1 MLSRSAFENGQNEV
15 GKWRNPVYLLWYFMT
30 SDPVLLCLSCH
41 SVALLL
47 YTVMLRQK
55 VRGVSE
61 KLSGQCS
68 RPTIRTCCEG
78 GNRLLEPGLLS
89 PRRCLSGSNL
99 AFTSRLKTC
108 RKVSEDYSSVFLIHH
123 RHRARFTDFY
133 FLIKKPGREHGLPSH
148 DSTLGM
154 CERACFWDLMDD
166 VGRNIFSPPSWS
178 NIRWYFSPHVLSW
191 FFW

>member
-1 MLSRSAFENGQNEV
+1 MKESCVLTVVFHDVGPCPSLSQLPQRCAPSLYCDAQTEGQ
-15 GKWRNPVYLLWYFMT
+15 
-30 SDPVLLCLSCH
+30 
-41 SVALLL
+41 
-47 YTVMLRQK
+47 
-55 VRGVSE
+55 GVSE

-154 CERACFWDLMDD
+154 CERACF
-166 VGRNIFSPPSWS
+166 
-178 NIRWYFSPHVLSW
+178 
-191 FFW
+191 